1 MEANIALESSFNEI
15 REQLD
20 ELHDSNTHTQEFTI
34 VCGFIIALFSL
45 YGWGSKSIVQGPAMF
60 VIAFLVILL
69 GCVMMNYYKRCDS
82 DMKDLES
89 LLISSTS
96 GEPDLT
102 YGNMNQIEEYMKSG
116 MTCIRLVY
124 GARLLN
130 SILAGII
137 IISVLMIL

>member
-1 MEANIALESSFNEI
+1 MEANIALETSFTEI
-15 REQLD
+15 KEKLD
-20 ELHDSNTHTQEFTI
+20 ELHDGSNHMQEFTI
-34 VCGFIIALFSL
+34 VCGFIIALLSL
-45 YGWGSKSIVQGPAMF
+45 YTWRSKLIVQGPTMF
-60 VIAFLVILL
+60 VFAFLVILL
-69 GCVMMNYYKRCDS
+69 ECIMMNHYKRCDS

-116 MTCIRLVY
+116 MTCITLVY
-124 GARLLN
+124 SARLLN
-130 SILAGII
+130 SVLAGII